1 MRRKPLYAAC
11 AAAPKFPLTCRREK
25 LSASVLSKQK
35 PQRVIPI
42 LQIILAMG
50 FIGFWLLY
58 FLEDACRVQG
68 PKLAD
73 CLASGNPAA
82 CLKPALACERY
93 LAFEN
98 SFPLPD
104 LGYIVPVLLVSAWGL
119 WHNRRWGYL
128 AGIMAGSALIF
139 LGLLDVSFNLQNAR
153 YSIALTEAAMNVFIN
168 AVCLIFGPLLVRFC
182 WQKMQ
187 P

>member
-1 MRRKPLYAAC
+1 MSSNTK
-11 AAAPKFPLTCRREK
+11 K
-25 LSASVLSKQK
+25 
-35 PQRVIPI
+35 QRVIAI
-42 LQIILAMG
+42 LQLCLTVG
-50 FIGFWLLY
+50 FAGFWLLY
-58 FLEDACRVQG
+58 FLEDTCRVQG

-73 CLASGNPAA
+73 CLASGSTTE

-104 LGYIVPVLLVSAWGL
+104 LGYVAPLLLISAWGL
-119 WHNRRWGYL
+119 WHNRRWGDL
-128 AGIMAGSALIF
+128 AGIMAGSALVF

-153 YSIALTEAAMNVFIN
+153 YSIGLVDAAMNVLIN
-168 AVCLIFGPLLVRFC
+168 AVCLVFGPLLVRSC
-182 WQKMQ
+182 WQKLQ